1 MTSTNNTTSPTAA
14 NAAAVAAATSSS
26 NKTID
31 EHLAQTIHTLD
42 QLTTIFNFP
51 HHLAKLAIDA
61 CG

>member
-1 MTSTNNTTSPTAA
+1 MTSNNNTTSPP
-14 NAAAVAAATSSS
+14 AAAVAAAISSS

>member
-1 MTSTNNTTSPTAA
+1 MNSNNNTTSPPVAA
-14 NAAAVAAATSSS
+14 AAAVAATSSS